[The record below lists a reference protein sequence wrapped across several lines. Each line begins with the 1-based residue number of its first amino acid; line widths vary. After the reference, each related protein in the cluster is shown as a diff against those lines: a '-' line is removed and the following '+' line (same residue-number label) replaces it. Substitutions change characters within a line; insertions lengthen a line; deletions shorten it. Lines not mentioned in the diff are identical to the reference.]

1 MRARTVELAQSETR
15 YRTLFENSPVSL
27 WEEDFS
33 KVKAYLES
41 LRDEGV
47 ADFRAYFEE
56 HPDAVVR
63 CKGLVKIID
72 VNDASV
78 KLHKAGS
85 KKNLCDN
92 QDKVF
97 SGDILGFFT
106 EEILA
111 FWEGKTSYESEFV
124 AQTLDG
130 DTIYTF
136 MRILFAPGCEDTW
149 SKVYLSVMD
158 ITELKKTEKVLMEAK
173 KEAELASKAKGSF
186 LANMSHDLRTPMN
199 GILGMTDILLE
210 SELDSF
216 QRDCAETV
224 SSSGK
229 ALLNLLNDIL
239 DFSKIESGKLEIA
252 VEKFSMR
259 NVIEDTFDI
268 FASIISQK
276 GIALNSLVSERI
288 PRSFLGDSTRIQQI
302 LVNLLGND
310 TKFTNKGEILL
321 KVGLLIDGQAGT
333 NNLWND
339 HLSLPP
345 EAIGNET
352 DPAKCRLIFSI
363 KDSGIGIP
371 ENRQK
376 QIFEEFSQ
384 ADVSTTRKYGGS
396 GLGLAISRKLVEL
409 MGGRLL
415 LKSKEGEG
423 TTFYFTLSLK
433 RLSQPEEETNGAEP
447 TLNGRTVLIVDDNR
461 TNQKV
466 LQYYTDHWNMKSLI
480 AENGSEAMNLLKE
493 NGTKIDFCLLD
504 WAMPG
509 MDGYELARRI
519 HSLNLP
525 EPPVQIIFSSIDQ
538 MLKPQE
544 REKYGISAVLQKPLK
559 YSALNKLLSDFSKK
573 RAIDELVKS
582 KSNGSENGSKNNG
595 LKVLLV
601 EDNTANQK
609 VALYH
614 LKKMGHDPDIAENGK
629 TAVEIVGVGS
639 YDVVFM
645 DVQMPLMD
653 GFEATRRIRAME
665 HLASQPKIIGLTALA
680 MEGDR
685 ERCLDAGMDDYI
697 SKPFHKD
704 ELDRVLEF
712 FKPVS

>member
-302 LVNLLGND
+302 LVNLLGNA

-629 TAVEIVGVGS
+629 AAVEIVGVGS